1 MDFLWPILHN
11 PGTVFTVP
19 KQSKWAVHGQPT
31 LPTPVPLGETDFHS
45 YSRSHTYQHRIKC
58 INSNTSA
65 HMNFWA
71 FTDSPNVQKY
81 FHNSVPCFGTDQQPI
96 PDIYSHQ
103 ACILLQN
110 FQHKDPNSPQI
121 FWAVTA
127 ILEKSQK
134 FPQVRS
140 HVLGPI
146 KRPLTASN

>member
-1 MDFLWPILHN
+1 MAH
-11 PGTVFTVP
+11 FTQTRDCFYSP
-19 KQSKWAVHGQPT
+19 KTGEVGCPRAAHTSYTGSSF
-31 LPTPVPLGETDFHS
+31 ETDFHS
-45 YSRSHTYQHRIKC
+45 YSRSHTYKHRIKC

-96 PDIYSHQ
+96 PGIYSHQ
-103 ACILLQN
+103 ACILMQN